1 MKIIQFIHP
10 SPEHTCRTGSNWNIG
25 NHRRKYLELAGKYL
39 TALDTN
45 PLASDKLYF
54 WGEWEAQSHC
64 RRINHPVPDGPHFI
78 FNPYY
83 QLPLPANA
91 ANTDPFVF
99 GDQFY
104 YCICKQAHY
113 SSLRNLNS
121 GDIILFGS
129 CIGRQFVLDTVFVIK
144 NKSSYLL
151 RKLSSFRKGVNQIFS
166 DVSLGPI
173 ERLNRIE
180 KKEILEQGN
189 LCVPLACDDASDYC
203 ASLKDDEYFVY
214 EAVMYEDREL
224 FNGMFSYAPCLSD
237 EKGSLGFARPIIDD
251 HIYIT
256 PTLNQGLKISEVDSA
271 YDFWHNL
278 TDHLTKSGLELMIDN
293 SL

>member
-10 SPEHTCRTGSNWNIG
+10 GTEHTCNTGSNWNTG
-25 NHRRKYLELAGKYL
+25 THRRKYLELAGKYL
-39 TALDTN
+39 TALDTD
-45 PLASDKLYF
+45 PIAAEKLYF

-83 QLPLPANA
+83 HLPLPVNA

-113 SSLRNLNS
+113 SSLRDLKP

-129 CIGRQFVLDTVFVIK
+129 CKNKQFVLDTVFVVK
-144 NKSSYLL
+144 NKSSYFLN
-151 RKLSSFRKGVNQIFS
+151 KITSFRKKLNEAFS
-166 DVSLGPI
+166 DVSFGPL
-173 ERLNRIE
+173 EQLSRVD
-180 KKEILEQGN
+180 KKELLEQNN
-189 LCVPLACDDASDYC
+189 LCLPLTCDDDTDYC
-203 ASLKDDEYFVY
+203 ASVQEDEYFVY
-214 EAVMYEDREL
+214 EAVMYEERHD
-224 FNGMFSYAPCLSD
+224 FNGMFSYAPCLAN
-237 EKGSLGFARPIIDD
+237 ETGSLGFARPVVSNPDII
-251 HIYIT
+251 T
-256 PTLNQGLKISEVDSA
+256 QTLNQGLRITDVDSTNP
-271 YDFWHNL
+271 YWLD
-278 TDHLTKSGLELMIDN
+278 TTQQVMDKKLELMIEN